1 MSSSTNLMTSKDK
14 EIVAIIDD
22 DESIR
27 RALVRM
33 IGAVGIEVLAFSS
46 AKEFLAVVGNERVSC
61 VVSDLRMPE
70 IDGLHLQ
77 TALAERMPEVA
88 LVFVTGHGDVPS
100 TVQAMKSGA
109 VDFLEKPVKRAD
121 LLEAIARATQR
132 THRAEAEAR
141 DVNSLKERYAKLTPR
156 ERQVFALVTAGL
168 LNKQIAA
175 ELGNAEKT
183 TKQHRGVVMN
193 KMQAASL
200 ADLVLMAEHLG
211 VRPSHT
217 DFSRAKGLVRA
228 SS

>member
-1 MSSSTNLMTSKDK
+1 MNSSTNQTPVNDK
-14 EIVAIIDD
+14 EIVAVIDD

-27 RALVRM
+27 RALVRTL
-33 IGAVGIEVLAFSS
+33 GAAGMEVLAFSS
-46 AKEFLAVVGNERVSC
+46 AKEFLAVVKNDRVSC

-77 TALAERMPEVA
+77 SALAERMPDVA
-88 LVFVTGHGDVPS
+88 IVFVTGHGDVPS

-109 VDFLEKPVKRAD
+109 VDFLEKPVRRAD

-132 THRAEAEAR
+132 THRAQAEAMGL
-141 DVNSLKERYAKLTPR
+141 NSLKRRYEKLTPR

-168 LNKQIAA
+168 LNKQVAA

-193 KMQAASL
+193 KMQAESL
-200 ADLVLMAEHLG
+200 TDLVLMAEHLG
-211 VRPSHT
+211 VRPSRT
-217 DFSRAKGLVRA
+217 DISRAKGLVRRN
-228 SS
+228 

>member
-1 MSSSTNLMTSKDK
+1 MNSSTNQTTMNEK

-27 RALVRM
+27 KALVRM
-33 IGAVGIEVLAFSS
+33 LGAAGMEVLAFSS
-46 AKEFLAVVGNERVSC
+46 AKEFLAVVESEHVSC

-77 TALAERMPEVA
+77 SALAERMPDVA

-100 TVQAMKSGA
+100 SVQAMKSGA
-109 VDFLEKPVKRAD
+109 VDFFEKPVRRAD
-121 LLEAIARATQR
+121 LLQAIARATQR
-132 THRAEAEAR
+132 THRAEAEAT
-141 DVNSLKERYAKLTPR
+141 DLNCLKGRYAKLTPR
-156 ERQVFALVTAGL
+156 ERQVFALVAAGL

-175 ELGNAEKT
+175 ELRNAEKT
-183 TKQHRGVVMN
+183 TKQHRAAVMN
-193 KMQAASL
+193 KMQAESL

-217 DFSRAKGLVRA
+217 DFSRAKGLVP
-228 SS
+228 SD

>member
-1 MSSSTNLMTSKDK
+1 MKESANVGATNDK
-14 EIVAIIDD
+14 EIVAVIDD

-27 RALVRM
+27 KALARM
-33 IGAVGIEVLAFSS
+33 LSAAGMEVLAFSS
-46 AKEFLAVVGNERVSC
+46 AEQFLAAAEIERVSC
-61 VVSDLRMPE
+61 VVSDLRMPG

-77 TALAERMPEVA
+77 SALIERMPHVA
-88 LVFVTGHGDVPS
+88 VVFITGHGDVPS

-109 VDFLEKPVKRAD
+109 VDFLEKPVRRAD

-132 THRAEAEAR
+132 THRSEAEAI
-141 DVNSLKERYAKLTPR
+141 DLNSLKGRYAQLTPR
-156 ERQVFALVTAGL
+156 ERQVFALVAAGL

-211 VRPSHT
+211 VRPSHA
-217 DFSRAKGLVRA
+217 DFSKAKGLVRA
-228 SS
+228 S

>member
-1 MSSSTNLMTSKDK
+1 MNASTNQTTMNDK
-14 EIVAIIDD
+14 EVVAIIDD

-27 RALVRM
+27 KALVRM
-33 IGAVGIEVLAFSS
+33 LGAAGMEVLAFSS
-46 AKEFLAVVGNERVSC
+46 AKDFLAVIESEYVSC

-77 TALAERMPEVA
+77 RALAERMPDVA
-88 LVFVTGHGDVPS
+88 IVFVTGHGDVPS

-109 VDFLEKPVKRAD
+109 VDFLEKPVRRVD

-132 THRAEAEAR
+132 THRAEAEAV
-141 DVNSLKERYAKLTPR
+141 DLNSLKRRYAKLTQR

-183 TKQHRGVVMN
+183 TKQHRGTVMN
-193 KMQAASL
+193 KMQAESL

-211 VRPSHT
+211 VRPSHA
-217 DFSRAKGLVRA
+217 DFSRAKGLVRGN
-228 SS
+228 

>member
-1 MSSSTNLMTSKDK
+1 MSESANVAATNDK

-27 RALVRM
+27 KALVRTLTSAGM
-33 IGAVGIEVLAFSS
+33 EVLSFAS
-46 AKEFLAVVGNERVSC
+46 ANDFLAVVESERVSC
-61 VVSDLRMPE
+61 VVSDLRMPG

-77 TALAERMPEVA
+77 SALVERMPHVA
-88 LVFVTGHGDVPS
+88 VVFITGHGDVPS

-109 VDFLEKPVKRAD
+109 IDFLEKPVKRAD

-132 THRAEAEAR
+132 THRAEAEAV
-141 DVNSLKERYAKLTPR
+141 DLNSLKRRYAKLTPR
-156 ERQVFALVTAGL
+156 ERQVFALVAAGL

-183 TKQHRGVVMN
+183 IKQHRGTVMD
-193 KMQAASL
+193 KMQAESL

-211 VRPSHT
+211 VRPSHK
-217 DFSRAKGLVRA
+217 DFSRAKGLVRT
-228 SS
+228 S

>member
-1 MSSSTNLMTSKDK
+1 MGTSANQTTLNEK

-22 DESIR
+22 DASIR
-27 RALVRM
+27 KALVRM
-33 IGAVGIEVLAFSS
+33 LGGAGMDVLAFSS
-46 AKEFLAVVGNERVSC
+46 AKEFLAVVETERVSC

-77 TALAERMPEVA
+77 SALAERMPDVS

-121 LLEAIARATQR
+121 LLEAIARATKR
-132 THRAEAEAR
+132 THRAEAEAA
-141 DVNSLKERYAKLTPR
+141 DLNSLKQRYAKLTPR
-156 ERQVFALVTAGL
+156 ERQVFALVAAGL

-183 TKQHRGVVMN
+183 TKQHRGAVMV
-193 KMQAASL
+193 KMQADSL

-211 VRPSHT
+211 VRPSLA
-217 DFSRAKGLVRA
+217 DFSRAKGLVRDV
-228 SS
+228 

>member
-1 MSSSTNLMTSKDK
+1 MNENVNPRAMNDK
-14 EIVAIIDD
+14 EFVVIVDD

-27 RALVRM
+27 KALLRTLV
-33 IGAVGIEVLAFSS
+33 GAGLEVLAFPS
-46 AKEFLAVVGNERVSC
+46 AQDFLAAADIEHVSC
-61 VVSDLRMPE
+61 VVSDLRMPG

-77 TALAERMPEVA
+77 SALAERMPQVA
-88 LVFVTGHGDVPS
+88 MVFVTGHGDVPS

-132 THRAEAEAR
+132 THRAEADAV
-141 DVNSLKERYAKLTPR
+141 DLNSLKRRYAKLTPR
-156 ERQVFALVTAGL
+156 ERQVFALVAAGL

-183 TKQHRGVVMN
+183 TKQHRGAVMV
-193 KMQAASL
+193 KMRAESL

-211 VRPSHT
+211 IRPSHA
-217 DFSRAKGLVRA
+217 DFSRAKGLVRE
-228 SS
+228 S

>member
-1 MSSSTNLMTSKDK
+1 MNASTNQTTMNDK
-14 EIVAIIDD
+14 EVVAIIDD

-27 RALVRM
+27 KALVRM
-33 IGAVGIEVLAFSS
+33 LGAAGMEVLAFSS
-46 AKEFLAVVGNERVSC
+46 AKEFLAVIESEHVSC

-77 TALAERMPEVA
+77 SALAERMPDVA

-109 VDFLEKPVKRAD
+109 VDFLEKPVRRAD

-132 THRAEAEAR
+132 THRAEAEAV
-141 DVNSLKERYAKLTPR
+141 DLNSLKRRYAKLTPR

-183 TKQHRGVVMN
+183 TKQHRGAVMD
-193 KMQAASL
+193 KMQAESL

-217 DFSRAKGLVRA
+217 DFSRAKGLVRGN
-228 SS
+228 

>member
-1 MSSSTNLMTSKDK
+1 MNESAKARTMNDN
-14 EIVAIIDD
+14 EIVAIVDD

-27 RALVRM
+27 KALVRM
-33 IGAVGIEVLAFSS
+33 LAAAGMEVLACSS
-46 AKEFLAVVGNERVSC
+46 AKELLAVVEREHVSC
-61 VVSDLRMPE
+61 VVSDLRMPD

-77 TALAERMPEVA
+77 SALAERMPQVA

-100 TVQAMKSGA
+100 TVKAMKSGA

-132 THRAEAEAR
+132 THRAEAEAA
-141 DVNSLKERYAKLTPR
+141 DLNSLKRRFAKLTSR
-156 ERQVFALVTAGL
+156 ERQVFALVAAGL

-183 TKQHRGVVMN
+183 TKQHRGAVMV
-193 KMQAASL
+193 KMRAESL

-211 VRPSHT
+211 IRPAHA
-217 DFSRAKGLVRA
+217 DCSRAKGLARE
-228 SS
+228 S

>member
-1 MSSSTNLMTSKDK
+1 MGSSTNQTTLNGK
-14 EIVAIIDD
+14 EIVAIVDD

-27 RALVRM
+27 KALVRM
-33 IGAVGIEVLAFSS
+33 LGGAGMEVLAFSS
-46 AKEFLAVVGNERVSC
+46 AKEFLAVVETEQVSC

-77 TALAERMPEVA
+77 SALAERMPDVS

-121 LLEAIARATQR
+121 LLEAIARATKR
-132 THRAEAEAR
+132 THRAEAEAV
-141 DVNSLKERYAKLTPR
+141 DLNSLKQRYAKLTPR
-156 ERQVFALVTAGL
+156 ERQVFALVAAGL

-183 TKQHRGVVMN
+183 IKQHRGAVMV
-193 KMQAASL
+193 KMQADSL

-217 DFSRAKGLVRA
+217 DFSRAKGLVREV
-228 SS
+228 